1 MSKTE
6 APEWFQILVIAIIA
20 AALFPT
26 AFVAIFNSI
35 LMAIVIGIIVAIV
48 IIGIWWY
55 LESQN
60 SGGI

>member
-6 APEWFQILVIAIIA
+6 APGWFQIFVIAIIVVV
-20 AALFPT
+20 LFPT
-26 AFVAIFNSI
+26 AFVKFFNSVLI
-35 LMAIVIGIIVAIV
+35 TVVIGIFVAIA

-60 SGGI
+60 NSRI

>member
-1 MSKTE
+1 MPRNE

-26 AFVAIFNSI
+26 AFVALFNSI
-35 LMAIVIGIIVAIV
+35 LLALFVGIVVAVV

-55 LESQN
+55 LEN
-60 SGGI
+60 RDSGRL